1 MSSQDP
7 TFLNRVQM
15 LAASPRPLAD
25 VLVDSLRRDTRRSLG
40 NYSAHADEDRTPHQ
54 FSLRL
59 DDFEPDVGMA
69 NDEIPAL
76 RPVEFAAA
84 IQLGR
89 ALDGHRQ
96 ELAKLQ
102 DSDAVTVFD
111 VPNAGLA
118 GHIDRLLRHH
128 VIGRANI
135 LDGSELRSGRPSI
148 VTPGTV
154 AIFGDPDDEKSI
166 KSERGDADLTTAVQ
180 RRCAI
185 VGVSAEPDRL
195 LPRDL
200 VRLAET
206 RIVVPQLDGAAIA
219 AVIEAVTGRHPGAVD
234 DALAARTTVDALN
247 LAIRADLGAE
257 GSLARLK
264 RLLAGCV
271 QDAVTGPLLSEM
283 HGLGAAQQWG
293 LDLVADLRAYAA
305 GALPWSACPKGLLL
319 TSRPG
324 TGKTSFAR
332 ALAREA
338 GVHFIST
345 SYAGWQSHKDG
356 HLGHVTQAI
365 RKTFAQANQHK
376 PCIVFIDEIDT
387 LPARGSTKR
396 DNDWWTAIINV
407 MLECLDGYEKREGV
421 VVIGAC
427 NDPSRLDPA
436 LVRPGRLDRR
446 IDIPLPDL
454 AGLTGIFRTYLSDDL
469 VDADIRPVALAARG
483 GTGANVEFWVREA
496 RGRARRKGK
505 DLTVD
510 LLLDAVYG
518 GAPALPAAVRNGIAH
533 HEAGHAIASLV
544 LGVGAPIALSIDAG
558 GGFAESE
565 PGETRSQTRAHLEH
579 YLVVLLAGRA
589 AEELVFGDPTAGAGG
604 NEESDLAK
612 ATLLA
617 TRIET
622 SYGLGRSGLLWIP
635 AEQTNDLVINRDL
648 QQAVRSTLDR
658 AYIAAKEL
666 LSAHRASFTA
676 LAAALLSRGYLD
688 RVEIDAILAQT
699 PLSVMET
706 LAGPPVQGVGI
717 STVPGV
723 ENAESS
729 SDDSEHSPPAALA
742 DP

>member
-7 TFLNRVQM
+7 AFLNRVQM
-15 LAASPRPLAD
+15 LAASPRPLAE
-25 VLVDSLRRDTRRSLG
+25 VLVDSLRRETRRWLG
-40 NYSAHADEDRTPHQ
+40 NYSAPADEDSRSHQ
-54 FSLRL
+54 FALRL
-59 DDFEPDVGMA
+59 DDFEPEDGMA

-102 DSDAVTVFD
+102 DSDAVTVFE
-111 VPNAGLA
+111 VSAAGLVD
-118 GHIDRLLRHH
+118 HIDRLLRHH

-135 LDGSELRSGRPSI
+135 LDGSDLRSGRPSI

-154 AIFGDPDDEKSI
+154 AIFCDPDDEKPI
-166 KSERGDADLTTAVQ
+166 KSEKGDADLATAVQ

-200 VRLAET
+200 IRLAAT
-206 RIVVPQLDGAAIA
+206 KIVVPKLDGETIA

-234 DALAARTTVDALN
+234 DALAARTTIDALN
-247 LAIRADLGAE
+247 LAVRADLGAE
-257 GSLARLK
+257 ASLARL
-264 RLLAGCV
+264 RHLLDGAV
-271 QDAVTGPLLSEM
+271 QDADAGPLLSDM
-283 HGLGAAQQWG
+283 HGLGDARQWG

-305 GALPWSACPKGLLL
+305 GTLPWSACPRGLLL
-319 TSRPG
+319 TGAPG
-324 TGKTSFAR
+324 TGKTSYAR

-345 SYAGWQSHKDG
+345 SYGNWQSHKDG

-365 RKTFAQANQHK
+365 RNTFAQANRNR

-454 AGLTGIFRTYLSDDL
+454 AGLTGIFRTHLRDEL
-469 VDADIRPVALAARG
+469 KDADIRPVALAARG

-496 RGRARRKGK
+496 RGRARRQGD
-505 DLTVD
+505 DLTVE
-510 LLLDAVYG
+510 LLLDAVYDG
-518 GAPALPAAVRNGIAH
+518 TPALPAPVRNAISF
-533 HEAGHAIASLV
+533 HESGHAIASLV
-544 LGVGAPIALSIDAG
+544 LGIGAPIALSIDAG
-558 GGFAESE
+558 GG
-565 PGETRSQTRAHLEH
+565 
-579 YLVVLLAGRA
+579 LA
-589 AEELVFGDPTAGAGG
+589 LDHHPQ
-604 NEESDLAK
+604 
-612 ATLLA
+612 
-617 TRIET
+617 
-622 SYGLGRSGLLWIP
+622 Y
-635 AEQTNDLVINRDL
+635 
-648 QQAVRSTLDR
+648 AVT
-658 AYIAAKEL
+658 
-666 LSAHRASFTA
+666 
-676 LAAALLSRGYLD
+676 G
-688 RVEIDAILAQT
+688 
-699 PLSVMET
+699 
-706 LAGPPVQGVGI
+706 
-717 STVPGV
+717 
-723 ENAESS
+723 
-729 SDDSEHSPPAALA
+729 
-742 DP
+742 